1 MYEIKI
7 FEGNNIE
14 VVELDGEILFNPY
27 DVGVCLGLSDS
38 AIRMAIGKMSKKQV
52 RKLTN
57 SIVKEID
64 FRKIHNT
71 GENFITESGVYKLAF
86 KSHKENAERFQDWIA
101 DDVVPTIR
109 KTGTYHMIQN
119 NMDKVKALEI
129 KEMNARVRMSNQFL
143 KLAEVETSM
152 SKDYK
157 SILVAKA
164 AEVLAGEELLPL
176 PKSEQKMYTATE
188 IGEMFGISKQKVG
201 SIANKN
207 GLKTEEYGEWYKDK
221 SPHSSKE
228 VDSFRY
234 NDKAVERFRE
244 LLKK

>member
-1 MYEIKI
+1 MGKVRTLYLWTEKGALLHAKSLNTDKAWEAYE
-7 FEGNNIE
+7 FL
-14 VVELDGEILFNPY
+14 VDTYF
-27 DVGVCLGLSDS
+27 
-38 AIRMAIGKMSKKQV
+38 A
-52 RKLTN
+52 
-57 SIVKEID
+57 VKE
-64 FRKIHNT
+64 
-71 GENFITESGVYKLAF
+71 KLIPALKTNPD
-86 KSHKENAERFQDWIA
+86 KS
-101 DDVVPTIR
+101 
-109 KTGTYHMIQN
+109 
-119 NMDKVKALEI
+119 KALEI

-188 IGEMFGISKQKVG
+188 IAKKFGTTPQKVG
-201 SIANKN
+201 RVSNDNNMKVD
-207 GLKTEEYGEWYKDK
+207 EYGEWYKDK

-244 LLKK
+244 LL